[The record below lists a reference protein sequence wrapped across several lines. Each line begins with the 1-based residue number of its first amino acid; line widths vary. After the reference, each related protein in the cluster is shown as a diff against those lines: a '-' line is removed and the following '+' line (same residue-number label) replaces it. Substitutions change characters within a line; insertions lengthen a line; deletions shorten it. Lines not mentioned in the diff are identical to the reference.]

1 MHLHPSQ
8 EEISEISYSAKLH
21 TIFDV
26 LEMCRKIKSLVQMVR
41 EYVFLVVPLYNLPPP
56 LASGDKC
63 FGQEKLTD
71 LGYHPIPKFPNLL

>member
-1 MHLHPSQ
+1 MQSGFFLACTCISSQ
-8 EEISEISYSAKLH
+8 EEISEISYSAKLY

-26 LEMCRKIKSLVQMVR
+26 LEMCRKIKSLVQSH
-41 EYVFLVVPLYNLPPP
+41 FPPP

-71 LGYHPIPKFPNLL
+71 LGYQW